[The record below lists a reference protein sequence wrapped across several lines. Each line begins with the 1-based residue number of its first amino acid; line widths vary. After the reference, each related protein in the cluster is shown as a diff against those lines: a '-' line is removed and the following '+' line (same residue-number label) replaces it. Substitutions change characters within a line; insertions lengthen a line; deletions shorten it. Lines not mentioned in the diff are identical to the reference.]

1 MQRKNGHKDSIF
13 TAVFSLVLVLIGFE
27 PATLQNSTDLQNR
40 IYIYDH
46 FLNEY
51 FRNYVVEKNNFQKMS
66 LLDLWGDFWYNDYDI
81 IKLRRSICNLKN
93 N

>member
-1 MQRKNGHKDSIF
+1 MWSKDSKF

-27 PATLQNSTDLQNR
+27 PATATLQNSTDLQNR

-51 FRNYVVEKNNFQKMS
+51 FRNCVVEKNNFEKMGF
-66 LLDLWGDFWYNDYDI
+66 LDL
-81 IKLRRSICNLKN
+81 
-93 N
+93 